1 MPEPIRTPEE
11 QLAWEAERRP
21 RAIVAAVAA
30 AALVLGGSIYAS
42 VAASRDFP
50 QVGLTEAITPALQG
64 RPSAA
69 IDPHVAAARFFDDN
83 AAQLTAGAAISALGT
98 LAMAYALLYLA
109 EAIRAR
115 RPEFQGALRWLPL
128 IGAVLAAAASIGRP
142 VAFAANARDYLH
154 GPRIANALDQISN
167 HGATPLLNALG
178 IAGQFAIAFAFVL
191 IGLNA
196 MRVGLLTRFMGVLAI
211 IVGVLF
217 VIPLGPLPI
226 VQAFWLGA
234 LAPLFA
240 MRWPAGQPPAW
251 VTGRAEPWPSAD
263 EVRRRREASHA
274 HAEARAI
281 KASPAASEA
290 AEPVRPA
297 HPSSKK
303 RRKKRR

>member
-1 MPEPIRTPEE
+1 MPEPIRTPEQ

-21 RAIVAAVAA
+21 RAIAAAVVA
-30 AALVLGGSIYAS
+30 AALVLGGGIYAS

-50 QVGLTEAITPALQG
+50 QVGLIQAVTPALQG

-69 IDPHVAAARFFDDN
+69 VDPHVAAARFFHDN

-109 EAIRAR
+109 EAIRGR
-115 RPEFQGALRWLPL
+115 RPEFPAAVRWLPL
-128 IGAVLAAAASIGRP
+128 LGAVFAAAASVGRP
-142 VAFAANARDYLH
+142 L
-154 GPRIANALDQISN
+154 
-167 HGATPLLNALG
+167 
-178 IAGQFAIAFAFVL
+178 AFAFVL

-234 LAPLFA
+234 LVPLFA